1 MLRSIALAAPTTVH
15 AQGALP
21 IEVEPLTAA
30 LGRAAGADKGV
41 MVSYVAPSIRGAADI
56 APGDV
61 VQAIDDIGIT
71 TVEGFEQVA
80 QSRTPGAQATVQ
92 LVRRGKPHA
101 VTIKVNELGWRDAW
115 NATNQHGMVLR
126 SIAGVGSEVVV
137 VEPGSPANHAGV
149 RRGDVIVSLDE
160 YGAPE
165 PSRIDRMF
173 AAARARDVLLITV
186 QRDAG
191 HRILALEKP

>member
-1 MLRSIALAAPTTVH
+1 MIVTVGGAISAKLGDNVVH
-15 AQGALP
+15 ASTRMPWFDGKPLLALLETLP
-21 IEVEPLTAA
+21 P
-30 LGRAAGADKGV
+30 
-41 MVSYVAPSIRGAADI
+41 
-56 APGDV
+56 
-61 VQAIDDIGIT
+61 AIFT
-71 TVEGFEQVA
+71 HH
-80 QSRTPGAQATVQ
+80 TPFRFPVQ